1 MHCRK
6 KHLKVENEFMTI
18 FRNSRVWAMALI
30 CLGLFCLMAAHPAMA
45 QALESRISQTIESLT
60 RIVNVLI
67 VGFVVWSGFLI
78 AKGDES
84 GFGRLIYGV
93 IGLVVANASYL
104 IISYFR

>member
-1 MHCRK
+1 MRTIRK
-6 KHLKVENEFMTI
+6 HRSVILGFL
-18 FRNSRVWAMALI
+18 ALGI
-30 CLGLFCLMAAHPAMA
+30 FCLVMSEPAFA
-45 QALESRISQTIESLT
+45 QALESRITQTIEALT

-67 VGFVVWSGFLI
+67 AGFIVWAGFLI
-78 AKGDES
+78 AKGDGS